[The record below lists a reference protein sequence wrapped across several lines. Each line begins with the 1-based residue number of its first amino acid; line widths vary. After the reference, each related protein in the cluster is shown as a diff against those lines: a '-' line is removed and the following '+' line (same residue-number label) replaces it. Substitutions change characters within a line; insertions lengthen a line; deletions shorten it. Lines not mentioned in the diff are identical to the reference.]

1 MSADSTNSIGEAAY
15 RLLSQAKDNGGGL
28 SLHNIFG
35 PAAEDWTS
43 IEEIMIKVRDHDA
56 LQWCLQMPAMLDV
69 HHDDSLVPPVWFLL
83 TPAGQAF
90 VDLRNSPVIAY
101 LDALLGKVAAEQDTQ
116 LKPAKSQREKAG
128 LKTNPRATQ
137 LSTGNSYH

>member
-1 MSADSTNSIGEAAY
+1 MSADSTNSIGEAAC

-43 IEEIMIKVRDHDA
+43 IEEIMGKLREHDV
-56 LQWCLQMPAMLDV
+56 LQWCLQIPVMLEV
-69 HHDDSLVPPVWFLL
+69 HQDDSLVPPVWFLL
-83 TPAGQAF
+83 TPTGQAF

-101 LDALLGKVAAEQDTQ
+101 LDGLIEKVAAEQNTQ
-116 LKPAKSQREKAG
+116 IAPAKSQREKAR
-128 LKTNPRATQ
+128 LRAIAERC
-137 LSTGNSYH
+137 SSSPGGSYH